1 MPPAIGKWGLGIHT
15 NSSKDIRMK
24 LKLILSTMIAAVAM
38 MANAQDTKR
47 ADVKAEAKAAN
58 VAGEIA
64 KGDVEAKAPKAAKS
78 TKARADVKAKAKAAN
93 KAGEIS
99 EGEVDKTKPA
109 KSTKAR
115 ADVKAE
121 AKAANKAGEI
131 KKGEVSK

>member
-47 ADVKAEAKAAN
+47 ADVKAEAKAAKA
-58 VAGEIA
+58 AGEIA

-78 TKARADVKAKAKAAN
+78 TKAKA
-93 KAGEIS
+93 I
-99 EGEVDKTKPA
+99 PA
-109 KSTKAR
+109 P
-115 ADVKAE
+115 E
-121 AKAANKAGEI
+121 AKK
-131 KKGEVSK
+131 

>member
-47 ADVKAEAKAAN
+47 ADVKAEAKAA
-58 VAGEIA
+58 GQIA

-78 TKARADVKAKAKAAN
+78 TKARADVKAEAKAAN

>member
-1 MPPAIGKWGLGIHT
+1 
-15 NSSKDIRMK
+15 MK

-47 ADVKAEAKAAN
+47 ADVKAEAKAAKA
-58 VAGEIA
+58 AGEIA
-64 KGDVEAKAPKAAKS
+64 KGD
-78 TKARADVKAKAKAAN
+78 
-93 KAGEIS
+93 
-99 EGEVDKTKPA
+99 VDKTKPA

-131 KKGEVSK
+131 QKGEVSK